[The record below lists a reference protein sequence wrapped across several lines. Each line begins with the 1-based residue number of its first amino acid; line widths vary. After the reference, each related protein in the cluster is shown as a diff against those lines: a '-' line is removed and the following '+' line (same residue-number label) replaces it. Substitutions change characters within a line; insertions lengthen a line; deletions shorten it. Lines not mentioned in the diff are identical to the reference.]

1 MNKKLFVGMLAL
13 SLLPSSAFA
22 KSSPNLFIDG
32 QIQKADVIIK
42 DSRTFVPLRFI
53 SENLGY
59 KVDYFKESKG
69 IKISNDSHVLNLKV
83 DSSEYEKDGKTSQ
96 MDVKTFINNDRT
108 FVPLRFISE
117 NFGKEVG
124 WDNNSRSVY
133 IGKKPDVFP
142 EIKKSIYN
150 IKEYP
155 EFGFKL
161 FVPKSSED
169 KIEFRPSKYCKGIA
183 VYSKEVNKAGKKL
196 DEEDLG
202 YLGTYFLESE
212 VDDEDYTL
220 KILISGSKYYIGKTE
235 APDFIE
241 GSGKLY
247 DEMMRCFDL
256 MDRIIV
262 APCGNKIAEFSS
274 ANADIIDG
282 EFIYS
287 FGNPKL
293 YIKIP
298 EKDLSKFQL
307 EFFDSGIAF
316 YDVDNYKQYGGF
328 IRSISQDKELLEENS
343 KITKNGN
350 MIVQTFDARD
360 VQYDMNHRNV
370 YEEKANI
377 VLNKVKIKT
386 QSAENTMNGF
396 TNNSFSQ

>member
-1 MNKKLFVGMLAL
+1 MNKKLFVGILAL
-13 SLLPSSAFA
+13 SLLPSIVLA

-69 IKISNDSHVLNLKV
+69 IKISNDSHELNLKV
-83 DSSEYEKDGKTSQ
+83 DSSEYEKDGKLSQ
-96 MDVKTFINNDRT
+96 MDVKTFISNDRT

-124 WDNNSRSVY
+124 WDNDSRSVY
-133 IGKKPDVFP
+133 IGKKPEVFP
-142 EIKKSIYN
+142 KLEKSNYDV
-150 IKEYP
+150 KEYP

-161 FVPKSSED
+161 FIPKNSED
-169 KIEFRPSKYCKGIA
+169 KIEFRPSQYEKGID

-196 DEEDLG
+196 GYTDLG
-202 YLGTYFLESE
+202 YLGTYILRSE
-212 VDDEDYTL
+212 INEDDYTL
-220 KILISGSKYYIGKTE
+220 KVLLSGSKYYIGIIKVG
-235 APDFIE
+235 DFIQS
-241 GSGKLY
+241 SGNLY
-247 DEMMRCFDL
+247 DEMMRCYDL

-274 ANADIIDG
+274 VKTDIIDG
-282 EFIYS
+282 EFVYS

-293 YIKIP
+293 SIKIP
-298 EKDLSKFQL
+298 EKDLNKFQL
-307 EFFDSGIAF
+307 EFFNSGISF
-316 YDVDNYKQYGGF
+316 YDIDNYKQYGGF
-328 IRSISQDKELLEENS
+328 IRSISQAKELLEENS

-360 VQYDMNHRNV
+360 VQYDMDHRNV

>member
-13 SLLPSSAFA
+13 SLLPSSVFA

-53 SENLGY
+53 SETLGY

-69 IKISNDSHVLNLKV
+69 IKISNDSHELNLKV

-124 WDNNSRSVY
+124 WDNDSRSVY
-133 IGKKPDVFP
+133 IGKKPAVFP
-142 EIKKSIYN
+142 KVEKSNYN

-161 FVPKSSED
+161 FVPKNSED
-169 KIEFRPSKYCKGIA
+169 KIEFRPSQFEKGIA

-196 DEEDLG
+196 GYDDLG
-202 YLGTYFLESE
+202 YLGTYFLGSE
-212 VDDEDYTL
+212 VDEEDYTL
-220 KILISGSKYYIGKTE
+220 KILIYGSKYYIGKSE

-262 APCGNKIAEFSS
+262 APCGNKIPEFSS

-282 EFIYS
+282 EFVYS
-287 FGNPKL
+287 FGKPKL
-293 YIKIP
+293 SIKIS
-298 EKDLSKFQL
+298 EKDLSKLQL
-307 EFFDSGIAF
+307 EFFDSGISF
-316 YDVDNYKQYGGF
+316 YDVDNYRQYGGF
-328 IRSISQDKELLEENS
+328 IRSISQAKELLEESS

-377 VLNKVKIKT
+377 ILNKVKIKT

-396 TNNSFSQ
+396 TNNSFNQ

>member
-1 MNKKLFVGMLAL
+1 MNKKLFVGILAL
-13 SLLPSSAFA
+13 SLLPSSVLA

-169 KIEFRPSKYCKGIA
+169 KIEFRPSEYCKGIA

-293 YIKIP
+293 SIKIN
-298 EKDLSKFQL
+298 EKDLSKLQL
-307 EFFDSGIAF
+307 EFFNPGISF

-328 IRSISQDKELLEENS
+328 IRSISQVDELDEEFS
-343 KITKNGN
+343 KITNNGN

-370 YEEKANI
+370 YKEKVNI
-377 VLNKVKIKT
+377 ILNKMKIKT

>member
-1 MNKKLFVGMLAL
+1 MNKKLIVGILAL
-13 SLLPSSAFA
+13 SLLPSSVLA

-69 IKISNDSHVLNLKV
+69 IKISNNSHELNLKV
-83 DSSEYEKDGKTSQ
+83 DSCEYEKDGKTSQ
-96 MDVKTFINNDRT
+96 MDVKTFISNDRT
-108 FVPLRFISE
+108 FVPIRFISE

-124 WDNNSRSVY
+124 WDNDSRSVY
-133 IGKKPDVFP
+133 IGKKPEVFP
-142 EIKKSIYN
+142 KLEKSNYDV
-150 IKEYP
+150 KEYP
-155 EFGFKL
+155 EYGFKL
-161 FVPKSSED
+161 FIPKKSED
-169 KIEFRPSKYCKGIA
+169 KIEFRPSKFEKEID
-183 VYSKEVNKAGKKL
+183 VYSKEVNKAGEKL
-196 DEEDLG
+196 GDEDLG
-202 YLGTYFLESE
+202 YLGTYFLGSE

-220 KILISGSKYYIGKTE
+220 RILISGSKYYIGKSE

-293 YIKIP
+293 SIKIN
-298 EKDLSKFQL
+298 EKDLSKLQL
-307 EFFDSGIAF
+307 EFFYPGISF

-328 IRSISQDKELLEENS
+328 IRSISQVDELDEEFS

-360 VQYDMNHRNV
+360 VQYDMDHRNV

>member
-13 SLLPSSAFA
+13 SLLPSSVFA
-22 KSSPNLFIDG
+22 TSSPNLFIDG

-53 SENLGY
+53 SEN
-59 KVDYFKESKG
+59 
-69 IKISNDSHVLNLKV
+69 
-83 DSSEYEKDGKTSQ
+83 
-96 MDVKTFINNDRT
+96 
-108 FVPLRFISE
+108 
-117 NFGKEVG
+117 FGKEVG

-133 IGKKPDVFP
+133 IGKKPEVFP
-142 EIKKSIYN
+142 KVEKSNYDV
-150 IKEYP
+150 KEYP

-161 FVPKSSED
+161 FVPKNSED
-169 KIEFRPSKYCKGIA
+169 KIEFRPSQFEKGIA

-196 DEEDLG
+196 GYDDLG
-202 YLGTYFLESE
+202 YLGTYFLGSE
-212 VDDEDYTL
+212 VDEEDYTL
-220 KILISGSKYYIGKTE
+220 KILIYGSKYYIGKSE

-262 APCGNKIAEFSS
+262 APCGNKIPEFSS
-274 ANADIIDG
+274 VKADIIDG
-282 EFIYS
+282 EFVYS
-287 FGNPKL
+287 FGKPKL
-293 YIKIP
+293 SIKIP
-298 EKDLSKFQL
+298 EKDLNKFQL
-307 EFFDSGIAF
+307 EFFDSGISF
-316 YDVDNYKQYGGF
+316 YDIDNYKQYGGF
-328 IRSISQDKELLEENS
+328 IRSISQAKELLEENS

-377 VLNKVKIKT
+377 ILNKVKIKT